1 MHRLNAERGG
11 EEEERKKDRGRLA
24 EKWGRVRERGEDG
37 EEDGGTRLQFLPH
50 HI

>member
-37 EEDGGTRLQFLPH
+37 ERVKRGREEGK
-50 HI
+50 